1 MTRICKVIALLC
13 LAATCTAAETEYRS
27 SVNEPR
33 AVEIPLYPG
42 ATVESVLK
50 ALNDR
55 GFRIKYN
62 PEQVLPTMTLL
73 ERPKSTRIDMLLREI
88 LQPYDLHADHTPY
101 GEWKVKPIKKKPAKR
116 PQT

>member
-1 MTRICKVIALLC
+1 MTRIGKVIALLC
-13 LAATCTAAETEYRS
+13 LAATCTAAETEYRAAT
-27 SVNEPR
+27 NEPR

-73 ERPKSTRIDMLLREI
+73 ERPKATRIDTLLREI

-101 GEWKVKPIKKKPAKR
+101 GEWKVKPIKKKKPAR
-116 PQT
+116 A

>member
-1 MTRICKVIALLC
+1 MPRIGKVIALLC
-13 LAATCTAAETEYRS
+13 LAATGTAAETEYRDWN
-27 SVNEPR
+27 NEPR
-33 AVEIPLYPG
+33 AVQIPLYPG

-50 ALNDR
+50 ALNER

-88 LQPYDLHADHTPY
+88 LQPYDLHADHTLY
-101 GEWKVKPIKKKPAKR
+101 GEWKVKPKKKKKPAKK
-116 PQT
+116 

>member
-1 MTRICKVIALLC
+1 MRRICKVIVLSC
-13 LAATCTAAETEYRS
+13 LAATCTAAETEYRD

-42 ATVESVLK
+42 ATLESVLK
-50 ALNDR
+50 ALNEK
-55 GFRIKYN
+55 GFRIRYN

-88 LQPYDLHADHTPY
+88 LEPYDLHADHTAY
-101 GEWKVKPIKKKPAKR
+101 GEWKVKPKKKKPPKS
-116 PQT
+116 